1 MSGKGGLEGVELLEE
16 QLLLLVKVE
25 EVLGEGGVLVLEGG
39 VLVG

>member
-1 MSGKGGLEGVELLEE
+1 MELLEE
-16 QLLLLVKVE
+16 VVFLLVKVE